1 MTMNKDNKNILID
14 EVEVVSAVAFT
25 QDQKTRLENIMTK
38 KFPYKELEFT
48 YRVDPDLLSGVV
60 INSPDFILDSSY
72 RKYMQD
78 LFTEVFADSQYK

>member
-38 KFPYKELEFT
+38 KFSYKELEFT

>member
-1 MTMNKDNKNILID
+1 MNKDNKNILID

-38 KFPYKELEFT
+38 KFPYKELEFA
-48 YRVDPDLLSGVV
+48 YRVDPNLLSGVV
-60 INSPDFILDSSY
+60 INSPDFKLDSSY